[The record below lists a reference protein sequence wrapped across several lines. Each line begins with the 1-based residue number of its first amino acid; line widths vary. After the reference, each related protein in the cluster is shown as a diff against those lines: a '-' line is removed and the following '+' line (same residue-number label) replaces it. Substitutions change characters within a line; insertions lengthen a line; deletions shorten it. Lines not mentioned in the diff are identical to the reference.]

1 MWTFGLGKYLWTVL
15 PMPWKLG
22 AGIVIITPEGIR
34 VEHSFR
40 LDFKASKN
48 EAEYKAL
55 LAGMRVVLDLGAQEV
70 EVYSDS

>member
-15 PMPWKLG
+15 PMPWKQG
-22 AGIVIITPEGIR
+22 AGIVIITPEGIW

-48 EAEYKAL
+48 KVEYEAFL
-55 LAGMRVVLDLGAQEV
+55 IGMRAILDLEAQEV

>member
-15 PMPWKLG
+15 PMPWKQG

-48 EAEYKAL
+48 KVEYEAFL
-55 LAGMRVVLDLGAQEV
+55 IGMRAILDLEAQEV
-70 EVYSDS
+70 EVYSDL